1 LTETGKPSVVI
12 YVQHLLGIG
21 HLRRASLLCNA
32 LQKNNFEVHLIT
44 GGMPV
49 SAPLQRNVKVHQLAP
64 VRSLDS
70 RFNNL
75 IDENNQA
82 IDEDWKRRRCDQLL
96 TLFNNISPQALITET
111 YPFGRRM
118 MRFELLPLLKAAH
131 RQSQRPLIISSI
143 RDILQPKSKP
153 GREVEISNL
162 VNQYYDKILI
172 HGDENFATLADT
184 FSLANDVA
192 HKVCYTGYISE
203 PIKIEQQTGDG
214 KDEVVVSGGGGIASL
229 PLLKCAIAAKPLSTM
244 NNKTWRLLAGPNI
257 DQNNFYLLQKEST
270 TSLIIERNR
279 SDFSAILN
287 HCAVSVS
294 QAGYNTVMD
303 VLKTGARAV
312 MVPFS
317 DAGEVEQTLRASLL
331 QKRGRI
337 VALSQNN
344 LNPESL
350 ATAIDEAM
358 DMPQLALD
366 VKMKGAEMSAQL
378 LKEWFDAR

>member
-1 LTETGKPSVVI
+1 
-12 YVQHLLGIG
+12 
-21 HLRRASLLCNA
+21 
-32 LQKNNFEVHLIT
+32 
-44 GGMPV
+44 MPV
-49 SAPLQRNVKVHQLAP
+49 SAPLHSNVKVHQLAP

-70 RFNNL
+70 HFNHL

-118 MRFELLPLLKAAH
+118 MRFELLPLLKTAH
-131 RQSQRPLIISSI
+131 RQPQRPLIICSI

-153 GREVEISNL
+153 GREQEISAL

-184 FSLANDVA
+184 FTLAIDVA
-192 HKVCYTGYISE
+192 HKICYTGYISE
-203 PIKIEQQTGDG
+203 PDKVEPQTDNG
-214 KDEVVVSGGGGIASL
+214 KDEVIVSGGGGIASL

-257 DQNNFYLLQKEST
+257 DLNEFDDLQKDST

-279 SDFSAILN
+279 PDFSAILK

-294 QAGYNTVMD
+294 QAGYNTVTD

-317 DAGEVEQTLRASLL
+317 DVGEIEQTLRANLL
-331 QKRGRI
+331 KKRGRI
-337 VALSQNN
+337 VALSQDN

-358 DMPQLALD
+358 DLPQLTLD
-366 VKMKGAEMSAQL
+366 IKLNGAEMSAQL
-378 LKEWFDAR
+378 LKERFDAR